1 MPGVAG
7 PTSIQSGSALTYG
20 GAALVH
26 HDGGAASVHGGAA
39 SVHGSSALVYG
50 GSASAQGSSTSMHSG
65 LTLTL
70 SLSQASSI
78 DLHIVVSNQDLP
90 TINAPGLY
98 HLSVCLYVY

>member
-1 MPGVAG
+1 MPGVAR
-7 PTSIQSGSALTYG
+7 PTSIQSGSTLMYG
-20 GAALVH
+20 GAASVH

-39 SVHGSSALVYG
+39 LVHGSSTLVYG
-50 GSASAQGSSTSMHSG
+50 GSASAQGSSTSTHSG

-78 DLHIVVSNQDLP
+78 DLHIVVSDQDLS